1 MQRIKVYKNGHAS
14 MERLSPSGLYLVQ
27 VYIGT
32 ELHDKIR
39 CDDYR
44 AALDYYRAF
53 QSIARNA

>member
-1 MQRIKVYKNGHAS
+1 MHRMKCFKNGHAS

-39 CDDYR
+39 CDTYQG
-44 AALDYYRAF
+44 ALEYYRAF

>member
-1 MQRIKVYKNGHAS
+1 MQRLKVYKNGHAS